1 MLYDKIRIYPLE
13 ALILNSLKSA
23 LSLIVLGNVLYLAY
37 IFFADSSNGPFAD
50 FTSGLLLGL
59 SIATNLVGIVL
70 AAAHCKKSDRENKQK

>member
-1 MLYDKIRIYPLE
+1 MLYDRIKIYPLE